1 MKEEFRDLLHQH
13 GLHEMPKV
21 LLAAAECAPLS
32 KTGGLADVVGA
43 LPKALREVGVEVRVI
58 TPYHRCIKNKY
69 AAEVEHMFDFYIRLG
84 WRNSYVGI
92 EKLIV
97 DGITVYLV
105 DNEDYFGDRIYLGGL
120 REGEQ
125 YSYFTRAIL
134 ETLPRLD
141 FAPDVIHCNDWHTA
155 MLPMLGHTQY
165 RGGMQ
170 DRLKYLLTIHNI
182 SFQGKF
188 GFDFVQDM
196 FGVDPCYY
204 TPEFI
209 ELNGCADYLKAG
221 CVFADR
227 INTVSP
233 SYAEEIKTPYFAEG
247 LEGILNARSNAL
259 TGILNGIDQDFFD
272 PETDPALP
280 ARYTLADRKQG
291 KAAAKLLL
299 QTSMGLAQ
307 RTDVPMF
314 AMVTRMTEQK
324 GFDLVACVLDDM
336 MCREDMQFMLL
347 GTGDERFE
355 KFMAAAENRYPGKL
369 CAYIGYKEELSH
381 LVYAASD
388 FFLMPSRFEPCGLGQ
403 MIAMRYGSVPVV
415 RETGGLKD
423 TVIPYNRFPE
433 EGNGFSFRDF
443 DAWEMRDAMRLAMA
457 CYKEPEVMEGL
468 ITNAMQKK
476 SGFENAAEE
485 YARHYIWML

>member
-1 MKEEFRDLLHQH
+1 MKDEYRELLRQH
-13 GLHEMPKV
+13 GRSEMPKV

-32 KTGGLADVVGA
+32 KTGGLADVIGV
-43 LPKALREVGVEVRVI
+43 LPKSLGRLGIDARVI
-58 TPYHRCIKNKY
+58 TPYHRCIKELYNTQ
-69 AAEVEHMFDFYIRLG
+69 VEHLFDFYLKLG

-92 EKLIV
+92 EKLIL
-97 DGITVYLV
+97 DGVTIYLV
-105 DNEDYFGDRIYLGGL
+105 DNEDYFGDKIYLGGL

-134 ETLPRLD
+134 DSLPRLD
-141 FAPDVIHCNDWHTA
+141 FEPDIIHCNDWHTA

-165 RGGMQ
+165 RGLLQ
-170 DRLKYLLTIHNI
+170 DRVKYLLTIHNI
-182 SFQGKF
+182 AFQGKF
-188 GFDFVQDM
+188 EFDFVQDM
-196 FGVDPCYY
+196 FSIDPCYY

-209 ELNGCADYLKAG
+209 ELNGFADYLKAG

-233 SYAEEIKTPYFAEG
+233 SYASEIKTPYFAEG
-247 LEGILNARSNAL
+247 LEGVLNARQNAL
-259 TGILNGIDQDFFD
+259 TGILNGIDRDFFN

-280 ARYTLADRKQG
+280 ARYTYADRKNG
-291 KAAAKLLL
+291 KAACKQLL
-299 QTSMGLAQ
+299 QAQMGLAQ
-307 RTDVPMF
+307 RPDVPLF

-336 MCREDMQFMLL
+336 MCREDMQLMLL
-347 GTGDERFE
+347 GNGDERFE

-388 FFLMPSRFEPCGLGQ
+388 FFLMPSRFEPCGLSQ
-403 MIAMRYGSVPVV
+403 MIAMRYGSLPIV
-415 RETGGLKD
+415 RETGGLRD
-423 TVIPYNRFPE
+423 TVIPYNRFPD
-433 EGNGFSFRDF
+433 EGDGFSFTEF

-457 CYKEPEVMEGL
+457 CYQEEALMDALIGRAMEK
-468 ITNAMQKK
+468 NF
-476 SGFENAAEE
+476 GFEHAAEE
-485 YARHYIWML
+485 YARHYLWML